1 MPAVKTLIQQAVPPA
16 VQRAWDGWFPP
27 RDESERPPTSGAL
40 VAPSGGRGSVR
51 IAYAI
56 AAAVVVA
63 SAVVGGLTVAQ
74 DVGWRLGTPGNLWEP
89 LLWAGTSGAVIL
101 ALLPLARQ
109 AARLVRRGGHR
120 WAWTALAVLGLAL
133 LYAALHVGTMYPLR
147 KLAYAVAGW
156 DYTIRWSVERVV
168 YEVRKDLFGF
178 AVLGVIFWLAER
190 PAPAARPAQ
199 SDPAAPGGLWLRD
212 GRTSILVEP
221 RDIVSVSSAGNY
233 VEYALTGG
241 RTHLIRA
248 TLQAEEARLAR
259 FGLARVHRTRLVN
272 LTRVVALEW
281 RPSGDFEL
289 RLDSGATVA
298 GSRRFKEAVAHL
310 GG

>member
-27 RDESERPPTSGAL
+27 RDESERTPTSGAP
-40 VAPSGGRGSVR
+40 AAASGSVR

-63 SAVVGGLTVAQ
+63 STLVGGLSVAQ

-101 ALLPLARQ
+101 ALLPLARH
-109 AARLVRRGGHR
+109 AARLVRRGGYR

-133 LYAALHVGTMYPLR
+133 LYAGLHVGTMYPLR

-168 YEVRKDLFGF
+168 YELRKDLFGF

-190 PAPAARPAQ
+190 PAPRSIESAPERLDSAA
-199 SDPAAPGGLWLRD
+199 SDGLWLRD
-212 GRTSILVEP
+212 GRASILVEP

-272 LTRVVALEW
+272 LARVVALEW
-281 RPSGDFEL
+281 RASGDFEL
-289 RLDSGATVA
+289 RLDTGVTVA